1 MPGTL
6 RHGASQPPCGAEL
19 HGSCVRICTLM
30 ALERRLPAPARSRV
44 YSCAWIPNMDKAN
57 PSDAC
62 PDSVG
67 THAPRQYICLAARL
81 AFHQKRK
88 RNASPAHR
96 RPRRTH
102 PQRPL
107 DEPTARRFALAGA
120 LLGRRTRLSARSR
133 RAISRRGGAPYSSR
147 PHLPVLLHQSRA
159 PRRERAPCERWDPR
173 VRGNVQKLTPA
184 EVAARSAVRPPAT
197 RLRVPACES
206 PEGTV
211 SFTDRVFG
219 RQRQTLALDCG
230 DFLIRRSDGVFA
242 YQLAVVVDDAAMG
255 VNEIVRGCDLL
266 SSTPRQIYLQR
277 LLGYDE
283 PRYGHIPLLLA
294 PDGRRLAKRDHDLR
308 YGRASPALRY
318 GRASSGMG
326 RPSGRNYPR

>member
-1 MPGTL
+1 MREPERAGAARCRQQAHAPREMPSSGSF
-6 RHGASQPPCGAEL
+6 HCPPFPKGPASQGVGPLWLQEHRHPVIIGSTKCRGHCDMERHSPLVDAEL

-57 PSDAC
+57 PSDAS

-147 PHLPVLLHQSRA
+147 PATYPCFCTRAELHAASAPHASDGTPVYA
-159 PRRERAPCERWDPR
+159 GTWETF
-173 VRGNVQKLTPA
+173 TPA

-206 PEGTV
+206 P
-211 SFTDRVFG
+211 
-219 RQRQTLALDCG
+219 
-230 DFLIRRSDGVFA
+230 RRNCLV
-242 YQLAVVVDDAAMG
+242 Y
-255 VNEIVRGCDLL
+255 R
-266 SSTPRQIYLQR
+266 PRLR
-277 LLGYDE
+277 TATAD
-283 PRYGHIPLLLA
+283 PRSGL
-294 PDGRRLAKRDHDLR
+294 RRF
-308 YGRASPALRY
+308 P
-318 GRASSGMG
+318 SSGAATGSSPISLPLWLTMQ
-326 RPSGRNYPR
+326 RWE